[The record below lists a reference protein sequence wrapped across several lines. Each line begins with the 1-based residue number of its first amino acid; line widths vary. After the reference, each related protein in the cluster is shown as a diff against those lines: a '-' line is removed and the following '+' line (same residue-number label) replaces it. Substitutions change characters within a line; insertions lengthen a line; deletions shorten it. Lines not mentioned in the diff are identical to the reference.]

1 MFNSLECRFLN
12 RLKSRVVV
20 GCTVQAQWVLA
31 QIHTDAYSFW
41 QGWYPKNI
49 TWAEAYPS
57 AGRALFNGSS
67 NSGHLEAIAVDEGWL
82 AMLTPP
88 IGAGGPGY
96 QECRP
101 TTIEGILGYSHLTD
115 GLCSSDGHSPAE
127 SWDDDAHSRTGLL
140 MSIIGSILNDGLAR
154 AGIENAFARDGDGPP
169 SDWTLAGFEK
179 ADDFEDALLHGREA
193 FRRPRAVAKFETT
206 EVRVEFSISGLS
218 YQLTLVQKLAMAVL
232 LLHILIALLHTIWI
246 FWKRELSSCWDSI
259 VEILLL
265 TQNSRPT
272 PVLQNTAAG
281 IKYSRTFAKQ
291 VAIRPTNMYN
301 DRQDHLEHPRTSY
314 SGLSDIAPSHNDDPQ
329 AGHSRRVSHIHT
341 WPVRRLRS
349 QLSPSEST
357 ERILDLELEQMLEP
371 ESSPTTPLIDS
382 VETPESHA
390 AARVILGQAYG

>member
-1 MFNSLECRFLN
+1 MRRDTVPVLVEAIILYGLIILARPHRFTETLSQHTRENSQAITITGHRKALPLSLSEQSHLTKSASTGAVFKSPWTADN
-12 RLKSRVVV
+12 QSRVVV

-314 SGLSDIAPSHNDDPQ
+314 
-329 AGHSRRVSHIHT
+329 
-341 WPVRRLRS
+341 
-349 QLSPSEST
+349 
-357 ERILDLELEQMLEP
+357 
-371 ESSPTTPLIDS
+371 
-382 VETPESHA
+382 
-390 AARVILGQAYG
+390 